1 MVDIYP
7 RAIYDEAPPEPRSR
21 EANHPTLLFSWW
33 CTCFSL
39 VIILFRLSGRFVRT
53 ERLFREDKVM
63 ALSIIP
69 LMTRMAFVHVI
80 LLYGTNNVD
89 AAALAGD
96 ERRIRQHEIGSRLV
110 LCARI
115 FYAGFIWTAKL
126 GVCEFL
132 ARMVKSLWRREY
144 EILVKFV
151 RFFLLATFIAVVI
164 ATLAECQPFSHYWQV
179 VPDPGPK
186 CRLGYGHLITM
197 GACDVITDI
206 LLIAFPI
213 PMVVKS
219 TLPLKKKFR
228 LVLVFSMS
236 SILIAI
242 TATRVPQ
249 VIEHRGRQQ
258 YRTVFAS
265 GEILGAA
272 AVSNAMVLGSFLRDR
287 GVKKQKYKWNSST
300 DTTDRA
306 SSRRPT
312 LTTVQWGSDEDLI
325 RDGAAWRLGP
335 DMEARTS
342 VPRPAP
348 LALPAEASYSNPKLS
363 FIGGDWRFP
372 DAASSSNRTS
382 DDLAVDPHLSVDSIQ
397 PKQIHSASKP
407 SVSFFDIGG
416 LLDVATPPSTS
427 SATMRAPS
435 QTSSITRTQDF
446 ASPRRGSRVLLHD
459 LGGLKIGFGHR
470 SSQQGSLQEGDSFEL
485 TPRNTSPAVNAPPS
499 IVEGRH
505 DAESEV
511 ENGAAGR
518 WTARRASD
526 ASSPVSP
533 LQPKSPKSQDPQS
546 PPA

>member
-1 MVDIYP
+1 MVHLFA

-69 LMTRMAFVHVI
+69 LFVRMAFVHVI

-89 AAALAGD
+89 AAALFD
-96 ERRIRQHEIGSRLV
+96 ERRIRQHEIGARLV
-110 LCARI
+110 LCSRI

-132 ARMVKSLWRREY
+132 ARTVKSLWRREY
-144 EILVKFV
+144 GLTIKLV
-151 RFFLLATFIAVVI
+151 RLFLLATFIAVVI
-164 ATLAECQPFSHYWQV
+164 AALAECHPFSHYWQV
-179 VPDPGPK
+179 TPDPGPK
-186 CRLGYGHLITM
+186 CRLGYAHLLTM
-197 GACDVITDI
+197 GVCDVITDI

-219 TLPLKKKFR
+219 TLPIKKKFR

-242 TATRVPQ
+242 TATRIPE

-300 DTTDRA
+300 DTTDRT

-325 RDGAAWRLGP
+325 RDGAAWRLAP
-335 DMEARTS
+335 DMEAQTRI
-342 VPRPAP
+342 PRPAP
-348 LALPAEASYSNPKLS
+348 VALPAEAGYTDPKLS

-372 DAASSSNRTS
+372 DAASSSKRTS
-382 DDLAVDPHLSVDSIQ
+382 DDLAIDPHLSVDSMHV
-397 PKQIHSASKP
+397 KQGGSAIKP

-427 SATMRAPS
+427 ATMRAPSS
-435 QTSSITRTQDF
+435 QTSSITRTHDF
-446 ASPRRGSRVLLHD
+446 AAPPRRGSRALLSD
-459 LGGLKIGFGHR
+459 LGGFKIGFGHR

-485 TPRNTSPAVNAPPS
+485 TPRNVSPAVNAPPS
-499 IVEGRH
+499 IVEGH
-505 DAESEV
+505 DGASEDGALA
-511 ENGAAGR
+511 NGFHAG
-518 WTARRASD
+518 RRASD
-526 ASSPVSP
+526 SSNASP
-533 LQPKSPKSQDPQS
+533 LHHKSSKTDDDS
-546 PPA
+546 PRW

>member
-1 MVDIYP
+1 MVDLYP
-7 RAIYDEAPPEPRSR
+7 RAVYDETPPEPRSR

-69 LMTRMAFVHVI
+69 LFARMAFVHVI

-89 AAALAGD
+89 AAALFD
-96 ERRIRQHEIGSRLV
+96 ERRIRQHEIGARLV
-110 LCARI
+110 LCSRI

-144 EILVKFV
+144 DLIIKFV
-151 RFFLLATFIAVVI
+151 RLFLLATFIAVVI
-164 ATLAECQPFSHYWQV
+164 AALAECHPFSHYWQV
-179 VPDPGPK
+179 IPDPGPQ
-186 CRLGYGHLITM
+186 CRLGYAHLITM
-197 GACDVITDI
+197 GVCDVMTDI

-213 PMVVKS
+213 PMVVRS
-219 TLPLKKKFR
+219 TLPMKKKFR
-228 LVLVFSMS
+228 LVLVFSLS

-242 TATRVPQ
+242 TATRVPE

-325 RDGAAWRLGP
+325 RDGVAWRLAP
-335 DMEARTS
+335 DMEGQTKF
-342 VPRPAP
+342 PRPAP
-348 LALPAEASYSNPKLS
+348 VALPADTSYADPKLS
-363 FIGGDWRFP
+363 FIGGDWHFP
-372 DAASSSNRTS
+372 DAASSSKRTS
-382 DDLAVDPHLSVDSIQ
+382 DDDIAVAPHDAIHARQQ
-397 PKQIHSASKP
+397 PNKP

-416 LLDVATPPSTS
+416 LLDVVATPPST
-427 SATMRAPS
+427 ARAPSSS
-435 QTSSITRTQDF
+435 QTSSILTRTHDF
-446 ASPRRGSRVLLHD
+446 AAPPRRGSRALLSD
-459 LGGLKIGFGHR
+459 LGGFKIGLGHR

-485 TPRNTSPAVNAPPS
+485 TPRNVSPAVNAPPS
-499 IVEGRH
+499 IVEGC
-505 DAESEV
+505 DGEGDV
-511 ENGAAGR
+511 GAAHINGVCG
-518 WTARRASD
+518 ARSASR
-526 ASSPVSP
+526 SSDVSSLHRKAP
-533 LQPKSPKSQDPQS
+533 TSEDGSAPR
-546 PPA
+546 

>member
-1 MVDIYP
+1 LYP
-7 RAIYDEAPPEPRSR
+7 RAVYDETPPEPRSR

-69 LMTRMAFVHVI
+69 LFARMAFVHVI

-89 AAALAGD
+89 AAALFD
-96 ERRIRQHEIGSRLV
+96 ERRIRQHEIGARLV
-110 LCARI
+110 LCSRI

-144 EILVKFV
+144 DLIIKFV
-151 RFFLLATFIAVVI
+151 RLFLLATFVAVVI
-164 ATLAECQPFSHYWQV
+164 AALAECHPFSHYWQV
-179 VPDPGPK
+179 IPDPGPQ
-186 CRLGYGHLITM
+186 CRLGYAHLITM
-197 GACDVITDI
+197 GVCDVMTDI

-213 PMVVKS
+213 PMVVRS
-219 TLPLKKKFR
+219 TLPMKKKFR
-228 LVLVFSMS
+228 LVLVFSLS

-242 TATRVPQ
+242 TATRIPE

-312 LTTVQWGSDEDLI
+312 LTTIQWGSDEDLI
-325 RDGAAWRLGP
+325 RDGVAWRLAP
-335 DMEARTS
+335 DMESQTKF
-342 VPRPAP
+342 PRPAP
-348 LALPAEASYSNPKLS
+348 VALPADTSYTDPKLS

-372 DAASSSNRTS
+372 DAASSSKRTS
-382 DDLAVDPHLSVDSIQ
+382 DDVDVAVAPHLSVDAMHA
-397 PKQIHSASKP
+397 KQQTNKP

-416 LLDVATPPSTS
+416 LLDVVATPPST
-427 SATMRAPS
+427 AA
-435 QTSSITRTQDF
+435 SILTRTHDF
-446 ASPRRGSRVLLHD
+446 AALP
-459 LGGLKIGFGHR
+459 
-470 SSQQGSLQEGDSFEL
+470 
-485 TPRNTSPAVNAPPS
+485 
-499 IVEGRH
+499 
-505 DAESEV
+505 
-511 ENGAAGR
+511 
-518 WTARRASD
+518 RRASR
-526 ASSPVSP
+526 A
-533 LQPKSPKSQDPQS
+533 
-546 PPA
+546 A